1 MQIGKLYFSG
11 TVTITDESGEDIAKD
26 DDILCNGKS
35 TAEIDDDSLSDC
47 SWNMRTNSTKKNK
60 K

>member
-1 MQIGKLYFSG
+1 MTG
-11 TVTITDESGEDIAKD
+11 TDESDQETIKD
-26 DDILCNGKS
+26 NDVLYDGS
-35 TAEIDDDSLSDC
+35 TAEVDDDPLSDC